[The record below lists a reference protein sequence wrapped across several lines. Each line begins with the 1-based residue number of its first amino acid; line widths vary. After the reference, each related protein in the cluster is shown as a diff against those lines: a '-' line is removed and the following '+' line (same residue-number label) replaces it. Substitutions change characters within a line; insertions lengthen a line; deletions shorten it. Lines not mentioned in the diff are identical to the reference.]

1 MVPETYHAR
10 HDKRFGE
17 GCSGQLTLN
26 ASGLEFSCPGE
37 SDESLRVAFNQIA
50 SVDDNGIK
58 LSSGKKY
65 HFTIQGMS
73 KDGERALFRNW
84 FNRAR

>member
-1 MVPETYHAR
+1 MVPETYPAR

-26 ASGLEFSCPGE
+26 ANGLEFTCPGDP
-37 SDESLRVAFNQIA
+37 DETLRAAFNQIA

-58 LSSGKKY
+58 LASGKKY

-73 KDGERALFRNW
+73 KDAQRALFRDW